1 MQPGG
6 PASRVSPTGEPLGR
20 DLARETEDKIERSRA
35 GTTRPSR
42 VEVLQPM
49 AEPTPR
55 TTPEPGLLSREQAL
69 VAELQRFLT
78 SFAERSTEAAEHAAA
93 AQARAER
100 DRAQAIETAQAEL
113 DRRLKRAD
121 TELAEARQRTEAQH
135 TERLAAV
142 QSAWDSQSASDRE
155 RNDARV
161 ERIERRRRE
170 AVWLAETVL
179 ESSRPKPQQEH
190 TAILKRV
197 QAGLKTVGEWEVFID
212 SLWPNVAMRKDVSP
226 SEDTT
231 AEPATD
237 DPEQF
242 EELISR
248 VGDAAKTVD
257 RAVLPKIFRGGLHL
271 VLIPAA
277 AAAATVGVGL
287 ATDWNNWKL
296 AAAAGLGGLLLAVL
310 LAVPLRLRAAR
321 KFRHDLREW
330 QALAGSAYASA
341 EAVQARSEIERDD
354 AIEKLVTQCKVEL
367 DRANDEAR
375 QASEQLESEWQL
387 HLNAATAKHEA
398 DLAEIELAGAAA
410 RAEIDRRITE
420 YRDSAHATH
429 AAAVSEAEQTARD
442 TLAATEKAT
451 RDLTAELDHEW
462 QTQIRSS
469 AAEAESIAQTAA
481 LASPEWNAR
490 LNGAWQP
497 PTPGRTAARV
507 GRVTFDLASLLT
519 DLSLDARNHLPLP
532 DALDLPVVLDM
543 VERPSLLVEAA
554 AGQRNAGLTLLQT
567 VLLRLLAS
575 IPPGRAKLTIID
587 PVGRGR
593 SFAGLMRLADHDES
607 LVGSRIWTESRH
619 IEQRLTELTEHIENV
634 IQKYLR
640 DDYATIDEYNR
651 VAGEIAEP
659 YRYLVIA
666 DFPANFSE
674 DAVARL
680 ASVIDAGPRC
690 GVFVV
695 MLSDLAAKQPA
706 GFDLNALRARA
717 VVLQPGDTSNAQ
729 SLNPQFRLE
738 DQPLSDL
745 AFTPDPPPSET
756 ETVTLLDLIG
766 TEAQSAGRVEVRYS
780 VVEPPEDCRW
790 TRSAADELRIPIG
803 RAGATKA
810 QELRLGKGT
819 SQHVLIAGK
828 TGSGKSTLL
837 HVLTT
842 AAMLWHDPSE
852 VEFYLVDFKKGVEF
866 KPYASGKLPHV
877 RAVAIESDRE
887 FGLSVLQRLDTEL
900 RRRGDLFRDRGLQ
913 SLAQFRQRF
922 PDQPMPRSILIIDE
936 FQEFFVEDD
945 RIAQD
950 ASLLLDRLVRQG
962 RAFGIHILLASQT
975 LSGAYTLSRS
985 TVGQMAVRIAMKCSE
1000 TDSYLILSEDNGA
1013 ARLLTRPGEA
1023 IYNDANGLVEG
1034 NNPFQVAWLGDDARD
1049 EVLRRVEHM
1058 AEARSITFEEPVFFE
1073 GNAPAELDRNRA
1085 LRRALTEHQRPVAPI
1100 AWLGEP
1106 VSIKDP
1112 TGATMRRR
1120 GGANLLIVGQR
1131 TETAAAMLAASVISL
1146 AAQHDAEGNRAASF
1160 RVVDATPED
1169 DPLAGRVAAA
1179 LEPLPHDVRAVSWR
1193 DAPDAVEQCYT
1204 EMLAREDANRT
1215 DGPAI
1220 YLVLHGLH
1228 WLRSLR
1234 RKDDDFSFS
1243 MDADTKGPAP
1253 DQQLKQL
1260 LIDGPRL
1267 GVFVLAWCDT
1277 TTSLVRALDRASIA
1291 EFGNRVLM
1299 QMSANDS
1306 SMLIESTSAGRLGLH
1321 RAIFYDEERGA
1332 EEKFRPFG
1340 MPTPALVRHLLPA
1353 ET

>member
-1 MQPGG
+1 MPPSSPPDSTSTPSARACRT
-6 PASRVSPTGEPLGR
+6 PAPEPPPT
-20 DLARETEDKIERSRA
+20 
-35 GTTRPSR
+35 TTRPTRGSVSR
-42 VEVLQPM
+42 AIHSATSRSP
-49 AEPTPR
+49 PTRHPAKPR
-55 TTPEPGLLSREQAL
+55 PSPCSTSSGQKPSPPAASRSA
-69 VAELQRFLT
+69 
-78 SFAERSTEAAEHAAA
+78 
-93 AQARAER
+93 
-100 DRAQAIETAQAEL
+100 TA
-113 DRRLKRAD
+113 
-121 TELAEARQRTEAQH
+121 
-135 TERLAAV
+135 
-142 QSAWDSQSASDRE
+142 S
-155 RNDARV
+155 
-161 ERIERRRRE
+161 
-170 AVWLAETVL
+170 
-179 ESSRPKPQQEH
+179 SSRPKTP
-190 TAILKRV
+190 
-197 QAGLKTVGEWEVFID
+197 AGPAAPRTN
-212 SLWPNVAMRKDVSP
+212 SASP
-226 SEDTT
+226 S
-231 AEPATD
+231 
-237 DPEQF
+237 
-242 EELISR
+242 
-248 VGDAAKTVD
+248 AA
-257 RAVLPKIFRGGLHL
+257 P
-271 VLIPAA
+271 
-277 AAAATVGVGL
+277 
-287 ATDWNNWKL
+287 
-296 AAAAGLGGLLLAVL
+296 
-310 LAVPLRLRAAR
+310 
-321 KFRHDLREW
+321 
-330 QALAGSAYASA
+330 
-341 EAVQARSEIERDD
+341 
-354 AIEKLVTQCKVEL
+354 
-367 DRANDEAR
+367 
-375 QASEQLESEWQL
+375 
-387 HLNAATAKHEA
+387 
-398 DLAEIELAGAAA
+398 
-410 RAEIDRRITE
+410 
-420 YRDSAHATH
+420 
-429 AAAVSEAEQTARD
+429 
-442 TLAATEKAT
+442 
-451 RDLTAELDHEW
+451 
-462 QTQIRSS
+462 
-469 AAEAESIAQTAA
+469 
-481 LASPEWNAR
+481 
-490 LNGAWQP
+490 
-497 PTPGRTAARV
+497 
-507 GRVTFDLASLLT
+507 
-519 DLSLDARNHLPLP
+519 
-532 DALDLPVVLDM
+532 
-543 VERPSLLVEAA
+543 
-554 AGQRNAGLTLLQT
+554 
-567 VLLRLLAS
+567 
-575 IPPGRAKLTIID
+575 
-587 PVGRGR
+587 
-593 SFAGLMRLADHDES
+593 
-607 LVGSRIWTESRH
+607 
-619 IEQRLTELTEHIENV
+619 
-634 IQKYLR
+634 
-640 DDYATIDEYNR
+640 
-651 VAGEIAEP
+651 
-659 YRYLVIA
+659 
-666 DFPANFSE
+666 
-674 DAVARL
+674 
-680 ASVIDAGPRC
+680 
-690 GVFVV
+690 
-695 MLSDLAAKQPA
+695 
-706 GFDLNALRARA
+706 
-717 VVLQPGDTSNAQ
+717 
-729 SLNPQFRLE
+729 
-738 DQPLSDL
+738 
-745 AFTPDPPPSET
+745 
-756 ETVTLLDLIG
+756 
-766 TEAQSAGRVEVRYS
+766 
-780 VVEPPEDCRW
+780 
-790 TRSAADELRIPIG
+790 
-803 RAGATKA
+803 GATKA

-819 SQHVLIAGK
+819 SQHALIAGK

-922 PDQPMPRSILIIDE
+922 PDEPMPRSILIIDE

-1058 AEARSITFEEPVFFE
+1058 AEERSVTFDEPVFFE

-1085 LRRALTEHQRPVAPI
+1085 LRRGLAEHQRPIAPI

-1146 AAQHDAEGNRAASF
+1146 AAQHDAEGDRAASF
-1160 RVVDATPED
+1160 HIVDATPED
-1169 DPLAGRVAAA
+1169 DPLAGRLAAS
-1179 LEPLPHDVRAVSWR
+1179 LEPLPHEVHAVSWR
-1193 DAPDAVEQCYT
+1193 DAPQAVEQCYT

-1243 MDADTKGPAP
+1243 MDADAKGPAP

-1340 MPTPALVRHLLPA
+1340 MPTPALVRHLLEVNA
-1353 ET
+1353 